1 MGGLAAVV
9 VVVVVV
15 PFLKPSD
22 SLFEQHQVILG

>member
-1 MGGLAAVV
+1 MGGLAA

>member
-1 MGGLAAVV
+1 MGGLAAV